1 MAPTR
6 AKTKTDG
13 GGNDGGGAG
22 VGRRALVTGGAGFIG
37 SHLVDVLLGRGWTVV
52 VVDDFSTG
60 RRENLPA
67 GHPRLRVIE
76 GTVGDV
82 VPGLAG
88 GVAEGFDQI
97 YHLAAAVGVRLIVDE
112 PIRTIET
119 NIHETSELL
128 RFALRGGRGGGDRD
142 GEVSAPV
149 LVASTSEVYGK
160 SERVPFREDDD
171 VVYGPT
177 TKSRWS
183 YAMTKAIDEYLAL
196 AHHAER
202 GLGVVIARFF
212 NTVGP
217 RQVADYGMVLP
228 AFVGAALRG
237 EPLFVYGD
245 GLQARCFCDV
255 RDVVGV
261 LPRMLEEPGCRGRVF
276 NVGREESVT
285 ILGLAEAVKRTLGS
299 DSPIEMVPYE
309 RAYGPGFEDLRLR
322 RPDMSRLREA
332 VGFVPAVPL
341 ERTIVDLA
349 EWMRNGGVVGGDR
362 GVVRSAGERGGTGVV
377 S

>member
-1 MAPTR
+1 MASTR
-6 AKTKTDG
+6 ANAISEVAGAAGDG
-13 GGNDGGGAG
+13 GG
-22 VGRRALVTGGAGFIG
+22 GRRALVTGGAGFIG
-37 SHLVDVLLGRGWTVV
+37 SHLVDLLLSRGWSVV

-67 GHPRLRVIE
+67 GHPLLRVIE
-76 GTVGDV
+76 GTVG
-82 VPGLAG
+82 
-88 GVAEGFDQI
+88 GVLPRFEGGFDHV

-128 RFALRGGRGGGDRD
+128 KFAMRGGPGG
-142 GEVSAPV
+142 EPAAV

-228 AFVGAALRG
+228 AFVGAAMRG
-237 EPLFVYGD
+237 EPLLVYGD

-255 RDVVGV
+255 RDVVHA
-261 LPRMLEEPGCRGRVF
+261 LPGMLDEPACRGRVF
-276 NVGREESVT
+276 NVGREETVT
-285 ILGLAEAVKRTLGS
+285 ILELAELVKRTLGS
-299 DSPIEMVPYE
+299 SSSIEMVPYE

-322 RPDMSRLREA
+322 RPDVTRLREA
-332 VGFVPAVPL
+332 VGFVPTVPM
-341 ERTIVDLA
+341 ERTILDIASWLERA
-349 EWMRNGGVVGGDR
+349 GGVGGVGG
-362 GVVRSAGERGGTGVV
+362 GVRAVSGSPRSGSGSGSGAV